1 MWKRLSDPN
10 TLPLIGAYMDGPELV
25 MVSEWMDNGNIKQY
39 LERNSRVNKPAL
51 ASALPHFWL
60 VAYLFTSATAGRC
73 CTRRGLFTLYE
84 YRPRGSERG
93 HTQPFHLEITA
104 LI

>member
-39 LERNSRVNKPAL
+39 LERNSHVNKPAL
-51 ASALPHFWL
+51 VAFLPCF
-60 VAYLFTSATAGRC
+60 
-73 CTRRGLFTLYE
+73 
-84 YRPRGSERG
+84 
-93 HTQPFHLEITA
+93 
-104 LI
+104 